1 MILIDRFLSDEQDP
15 KAVEKVLGK
24 LNDILT
30 SNEELIYLAVQKKP
44 AVNLLPDCIAV
55 SNKRIFYCEP
65 ANFGITMKFTDISWK
80 SIKEVSFKEE
90 LFGSKFICV
99 PQQGEN
105 IITEYIPKTQ
115 ARKLYQA
122 AYEQLENFK
131 EEQRKSDIEDKR
143 AAVSPVTVNAQPQGI
158 ADFSHIEEAVVV
170 PDPVP
175 VIHVE
180 EPEDETTLKLRKLK
194 TLYDKQLITQEE
206 YEAKKASILD
216 SF

>member
-1 MILIDRFLSDEQDP
+1 MNLIDRFLSDEQDP

-24 LNDILT
+24 LNDMLST
-30 SNEELIYLAVQKKP
+30 NEELIYLAVQKKP

-65 ANFGITMKFTDISWK
+65 ANFGITMNFKDISWK
-80 SIKEVSFKEE
+80 TIKEVSFKEE

-99 PQQGEN
+99 PQHGEN
-105 IITEYIPKTQ
+105 IITEYIPKVQ

-122 AYEQLENFK
+122 AYEQLEGFK
-131 EEQRKSDIEDKR
+131 EQQRLAEAEER
-143 AAVSPVTVNAQPQGI
+143 RAQQPPAAVPVVETLVQEDIPMEIQ
-158 ADFSHIEEAVVV
+158 AV
-170 PDPVP
+170 PLTPALP
-175 VIHVE
+175 VE
-180 EPEDETTLKLRKLK
+180 EEEDETTLKLRKLK